1 MFKFLCLLVGSA
13 LLIEASPVPSEITEA
28 AKDGNWDIF
37 NTLLRQ
43 YNQNNNWVPAFT
55 GNVENLNPD
64 GKSYVYGHSVSAYKV
79 RHNDNGKVTEDGQG
93 VEVINDN
100 GHITK
105 HEFKP

>member
-13 LLIEASPVPSEITEA
+13 LLIEATPVPLELAEA
-28 AKDGNWDIF
+28 AKNGNWDVF

-43 YNQNNNWVPAFT
+43 YTQNNWAPALA
-55 GNVENLNPD
+55 GNVESLQPD
-64 GKSYVYGHSVSAYKV
+64 GKSHVYGHAVSAYKEW
-79 RHNDNGKVTEDGQG
+79 HNDNGKVSEDGRG
-93 VEVINDN
+93 FEVINND